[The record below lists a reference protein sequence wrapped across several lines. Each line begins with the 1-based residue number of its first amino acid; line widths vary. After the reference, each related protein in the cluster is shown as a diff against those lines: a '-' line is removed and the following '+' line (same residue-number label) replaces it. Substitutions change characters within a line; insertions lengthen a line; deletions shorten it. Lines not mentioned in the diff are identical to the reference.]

1 MAVKLSTVIAGVVFL
16 VAFVGA
22 AVFMALSGIDE
33 QQKAKGEVRDLE
45 WWQHEVIYHLLIP
58 SFRDTNKDGFGDI
71 KGRKSWARKKAN
83 MRLGDFSTFARR

>member
-33 QQKAKGEVRDLE
+33 QQKAKDEAGRDLE

-58 SFRDTNKDGFGDI
+58 SFRDSDADGFGDI
-71 KGRKSWARKKAN
+71 KGRRTSRARKK
-83 MRLGDFSTFARR
+83 G